1 MRCILTNQVSGFIM
15 YVDLHKIILKFF
27 LKILISMPI
36 EVKDLYIDIKN
47 TKTDG
52 C

>member
-1 MRCILTNQVSGFIM
+1 M

-36 EVKDLYIDIKN
+36 EVKNLYIDIKN